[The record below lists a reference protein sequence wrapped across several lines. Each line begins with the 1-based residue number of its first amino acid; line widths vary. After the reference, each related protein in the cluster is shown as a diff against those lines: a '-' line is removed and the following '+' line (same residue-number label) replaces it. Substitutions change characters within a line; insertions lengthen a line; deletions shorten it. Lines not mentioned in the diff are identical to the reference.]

1 MSKNKFNS
9 KDLGT
14 FHFFRSV
21 GTHKFYKIFPT
32 LIRLTLSILIVS
44 FPLSLYAQNLDI
56 IFEHISTEQ
65 GLSEGSIYAI
75 FQDDKGF
82 LWFGTKDG
90 LNKYDGYNFVYY
102 KSNPSDSTSL
112 SDNQVYSILQ
122 DSHGELWIGTFRGLN
137 KYDRI
142 KESFTRFL
150 HDSNDPKSISEN
162 RIRTLCEDKQGVIW
176 IGTDD
181 GLNSFN
187 PTDNKN
193 PENNSPHFTHYKPEP
208 GNVYSLSDKKIIC
221 IYEDRSENLW
231 IGTKNG
237 GINRFDRQ
245 KKRFI
250 HFKHDPSNPFSLSSN
265 EIVTIYEDN
274 SDILWVGT
282 GNGLNEAIISQ
293 DKGEISELNLFV
305 INLILQI
312 RIV

>member
-245 KKRFI
+245 KKSFI
-250 HFKHDPSNPFSLSSN
+250 HFKHFSAARRERRTKLSTA
-265 EIVTIYEDN
+265 TIN
-274 SDILWVGT
+274 
-282 GNGLNEAIISQ
+282 
-293 DKGEISELNLFV
+293 
-305 INLILQI
+305 
-312 RIV
+312 